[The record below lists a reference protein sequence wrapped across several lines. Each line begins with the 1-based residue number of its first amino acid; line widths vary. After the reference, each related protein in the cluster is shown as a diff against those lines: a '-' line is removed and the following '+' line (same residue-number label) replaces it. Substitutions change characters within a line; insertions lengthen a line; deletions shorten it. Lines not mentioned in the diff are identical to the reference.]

1 MPRLEFYIDRY
12 NRAELDNLSA
22 GWITCLCYAC
32 RLTVPPLG
40 VVGRIAFRAVVDG
53 DEEGV
58 FHNFVRLFSVGK
70 DNGCG
75 GHSVRSADNFC
86 VFCRKREKMKP
97 ENYDIIEIMFIFA
110 KESSAYLLLS
120 IHSYP

>member
-1 MPRLEFYIDRY
+1 MDYLFV
-12 NRAELDNLSA
+12 LCLSVDCA
-22 GWITCLCYAC
+22 SSA
-32 RLTVPPLG
+32 VG

-53 DEEGV
+53 DKEGI
-58 FHNFVRLFSVGK
+58 FHTDVWLCSVGK

-75 GHSVRSADNFC
+75 GHSVRSANNFC
-86 VFCRKREKMKP
+86 GFCRKREKMKP